1 MSCLTEKA
9 IGELLDFK
17 FFIPSYQRGYRWSER
32 QIEDLLEDINAF
44 IPTQIE
50 KSDKKTWYCLQPV
63 VVKEC
68 AERTKIENDLQ
79 GTWYEVIDG
88 QQRLTSIFLII
99 HYANEMWVGKQKVP
113 EFQLKYE
120 TRDEKNGE
128 QQKGSYEFLK
138 EQIINE
144 DDKAEINYS
153 NIDYYHISVAYSTI
167 HNWVKNYK
175 SKYNKDF
182 DNNDFQSKLKSY
194 SKVIWYEIEAEKD
207 AIEIFTRINMGKIPL
222 TNAELI
228 KALFL
233 NSSNFPNSESEEIRL
248 RQLEIASEWDRIEYS
263 LQNEE
268 LWYFINN
275 SDNELPTR
283 IEYIFNIIYW
293 IAKEACAETKFR
305 KDNKIIEDVDI
316 KNRITDGFKTFD
328 EKFGVDEYSTF
339 RFFSEKF
346 NSNTT
351 DEIDKNWK
359 EIKRIFQTIE
369 EWFTDRDLYHKIG
382 FLISAGTEIM
392 ELLKEITDMQKKK
405 FKKLLN
411 GKIADK
417 VKCNNIDEL
426 EYGKHSALIRNV
438 LLLHNIQTLQ
448 NNKDDTMRFPFVRYK
463 DKEIGWD
470 IEHIHAIATK
480 VKVKQDDQKDWLV
493 NNFAKGELYNN
504 HELNSK
510 IDLIITKNSTIP
522 DEDFQSIIE
531 YVLGDEDNSIRNLC
545 LLDRGTNRS
554 YKNDAFK
561 NKRNKII
568 ANEKTGTFIPVCT
581 RNVFMKY
588 YSKDLKDLEL
598 WNEND
603 RNEYF
608 NDLVHIVY
616 HSI

>member
-1 MSCLTEKA
+1 MSCLTEKT
-9 IGELLDFK
+9 IGELLDFN

-32 QIEDLLEDINAF
+32 QIEDLLNDVWDF
-44 IPTQIE
+44 ITKPR
-50 KSDKKTWYCLQPV
+50 KKENEWYCLQPI
-63 VVKEC
+63 VVKK
-68 AERTKIENDLQ
+68 TNSY
-79 GTWYEVIDG
+79 YEVLDG
-88 QQRLTSIFLII
+88 QQRLTTIFLILKHLERFI
-99 HYANEMWVGKQKVP
+99 ESERKCFEI
-113 EFQLKYE
+113 EFE
-120 TRDEKNGE
+120 TRNTELINSK
-128 QQKGSYEFLK
+128 EFLQK
-138 EQIINE
+138 IDAKTVIES
-144 DDKAEINYS
+144 KT
-153 NIDYYHISVAYSTI
+153 NIDYFHIFQAYEKIKDWFQEKANRGERSISSKFITPFLEST
-167 HNWVKNYK
+167 
-175 SKYNKDF
+175 
-182 DNNDFQSKLKSY
+182 
-194 SKVIWYEIEAEKD
+194 KVIWYEVASDKD

-369 EWFTDRDLYHKIG
+369 EWFNDRDLYHKIG
-382 FLISAGTEIM
+382 YLISADTEIM
-392 ELLKEITDMQKKK
+392 ELIKEVKDMQKKE
-405 FKKLLN
+405 FKTFLN
-411 GKIADK
+411 GKIAAK
-417 VKCNNIDEL
+417 VKCDNLEEL

-504 HELNSK
+504 QELNSK

-588 YSKDLKDLEL
+588 YSKALKDLEL

-603 RNEYF
+603 RNEYL
-608 NDLVHIVY
+608 NDLVNVVY
-616 HSI
+616 HSN

>member
-1 MSCLTEKA
+1 MRCLTEKA
-9 IGELLDFK
+9 IGELLDYK

-68 AERTKIENDLQ
+68 DERTKNKNDLQ
-79 GTWYEVIDG
+79 GTWYEIIDG

-99 HYANEMWVGKQKVP
+99 HYANEMWVGKQKIP

-120 TRDEKNGE
+120 TRDEKNEE
-128 QQKGSYEFLK
+128 QKKGSYEFLK
-138 EQIINE
+138 GQIINE
-144 DDKAEINYS
+144 DNKAEINYS
-153 NIDYYHISVAYSTI
+153 NIDYYHISVAYNTI

-182 DNNDFQSKLKSY
+182 DNNDFQSKLKSH
-194 SKVIWYEIEAEKD
+194 SKVIWYEVEAEKD

-283 IEYIFNIIYW
+283 IEHIFNNM
-293 IAKEACAETKFR
+293 K
-305 KDNKIIEDVDI
+305 NIEGIQNGNDQ
-316 KNRITDGFKTFD
+316 
-328 EKFGVDEYSTF
+328 YSTF

-346 NSNTT
+346 KSNTK
-351 DEIDKNWK
+351 DEIDNNWK

-369 EWFTDRDLYHKIG
+369 EWFLDRELYHKVG
-382 FLISAGTEIM
+382 FLITSGEKLTD
-392 ELLKEITDMQKKK
+392 LLIDVKSRQKND
-405 FKKLLN
+405 FKKLLDS
-411 GKIADK
+411 KITERI
-417 VKCNNIDEL
+417 KCDNLEKL
-426 EYGKHSALIRNV
+426 EYGRDSALIRRI
-438 LLLHNIQTLQ
+438 LLYHNIQTML
-448 NNKDDTMRFPFVRYK
+448 NNENETNRFPFDRFKK
-463 DKEIGWD
+463 DKWD
-470 IEHIHAIATK
+470 IEHIHAIATE
-480 VKVKQDDQKDWLV
+480 VKVKQENQKEWLE
-493 NNFAKGELYNN
+493 NNFVKTEQ
-504 HELNSK
+504 HENIEINTK
-510 IDLIITKNSTIP
+510 IESIVSENKLIP
-522 DEDFQSIIE
+522 DEDFQTLIE
-531 YVLGDEDNSIRNLC
+531 YVLGEEDNGIQNLC
-545 LLDRGTNRS
+545 LLDKGTNRS
-554 YKNDAFK
+554 YKNDSFRK
-561 NKRNKII
+561 KRHKII
-568 ANEKTGTFIPVCT
+568 ENEKNGTFIPLCT

-588 YSKDLKDLEL
+588 YSEKLKDLEL

-603 RNEYF
+603 RNQYF
-608 NDLVHIVY
+608 IDLVNVVY
-616 HSI
+616 PSN